1 MKFVLICL
9 LPIFAYLLGSIPFGL
24 LLARIFAGADL
35 RRLGSGN
42 IGATNVRRVAGNRLG
57 LTVLLLDAAKGALPA
72 LAAAALVDPAGALGA
87 AYTGLV
93 AACAVAG
100 HLFPV
105 YLKFRTGG
113 KGVATAAGAFLVLAP
128 AALGLSLLVFVLV
141 VCFTDRVSAGSLAAA
156 VFLPLAVHLTAKPL
170 TLTLWAVVVGVLIV
184 WRHRANIRRLLAG
197 REPRAGL

>member
-1 MKFVLICL
+1 MFFYL
-9 LPIFAYLLGSIPFGL
+9 LPVLAYLLGSIPFGL
-24 LLARIFAGADL
+24 LLTRIFAGADL
-35 RRLGSGN
+35 HRLGSGN

-57 LTVLLLDAAKGALPA
+57 LAVLLLDAGKGALPA
-72 LAAAALVDPAGALGA
+72 LAAAALVDPAGAPGA

-93 AACAVAG
+93 ALCAFAG

-128 AALGLSLLVFVLV
+128 AALGLSLLVFVLM
-141 VCFTDRVSAGSLAAA
+141 VCLTDRVSVGSLAAA
-156 VFLPLAVHLTAKPL
+156 GFLPLAVHLTIRPLPL
-170 TLTLWAVVVGVLIV
+170 TVCAIIAGGLIV
-184 WRHRANIRRLLAG
+184 WRHKSNIHRLLNG

>member
-1 MKFVLICL
+1 MLLYL
-9 LPIFAYLLGSIPFGL
+9 LPVFAYLLGSIPFGL

-57 LTVLLLDAAKGALPA
+57 SAVLLLDAGKGALPA
-72 LAAAALVDPAGALGA
+72 LAATTLVDPAGALGA

-93 AACAVAG
+93 ALSAFAG

-113 KGVATAAGAFLVLAP
+113 KGVATAAGAFLILAP
-128 AALGLSLLVFVLV
+128 AALGLSLLFFVLM
-141 VCFTDRVSAGSLAAA
+141 VCLTDRVSVGSLSAA
-156 VFLPLAVHLTAKPL
+156 VFLPLAVHLTARPLPL
-170 TLTLWAVVVGVLIV
+170 TICAVIAGALIV
-184 WRHRANIRRLLAG
+184 WRHQANIRRLLSG

>member
-1 MKFVLICL
+1 MFFYL
-9 LPIFAYLLGSIPFGL
+9 LPVLAYLLGSIPFGL
-24 LLARIFAGADL
+24 LLTRIFAGTDL
-35 RRLGSGN
+35 HRLGSGN

-57 LTVLLLDAAKGALPA
+57 LAVLLLDAGKGALPA
-72 LAAAALVDPAGALGA
+72 LAAAALVDPAGAPGA

-93 AACAVAG
+93 ALCAFAG

-113 KGVATAAGAFLVLAP
+113 KGVATAAGAFLVLVP

-141 VCFTDRVSAGSLAAA
+141 VCLTDRVSVGSLAAA
-156 VFLPLAVHLTAKPL
+156 GFLPLAVHLTDRPLPL
-170 TLTLWAVVVGVLIV
+170 TVCAIIAGTLIV
-184 WRHRANIRRLLAG
+184 WRHQTNIRRLLSG

>member
-1 MKFVLICL
+1 MFFYL
-9 LPIFAYLLGSIPFGL
+9 LPVLAYLLGSIPFGL
-24 LLARIFAGADL
+24 LLTRIFAGVDL
-35 RRLGSGN
+35 HRLGSGN

-57 LTVLLLDAAKGALPA
+57 LAVLLLDAGKGALPA
-72 LAAAALVDPAGALGA
+72 LMAAGLSDPGDALGA

-93 AACAVAG
+93 ALCAFAG

-141 VCFTDRVSAGSLAAA
+141 VCLTDRVSVGSLAAA
-156 VFLPLAVHLTAKPL
+156 GFLPLAVHLSARPLPL
-170 TLTLWAVVVGVLIV
+170 TVCAIIAGGMIV
-184 WRHRANIRRLLAG
+184 WRHKSNIHRLLNG

>member
-1 MKFVLICL
+1 MLLYL
-9 LPIFAYLLGSIPFGL
+9 LPVFAYLLGSIPFGL

-35 RRLGSGN
+35 RRHGSGN

-57 LTVLLLDAAKGALPA
+57 VTVLLLDAGKGALPA
-72 LAAAALVDPAGALGA
+72 LVAATLVDPAGARGA

-93 AACAVAG
+93 ALCAFAG

-105 YLKFRTGG
+105 YLKCRTGG

-128 AALGLSLLVFVLV
+128 AALGLSLLVFVLM
-141 VCFTDRVSAGSLAAA
+141 VCLTDRVSVGSLAAA
-156 VFLPLAVHLTAKPL
+156 AFLPLAVHLTARPL
-170 TLTLWAVVVGVLIV
+170 PLTLWAVVAGALIV
-184 WRHRANIRRLLAG
+184 WRHQANIRRLLAG